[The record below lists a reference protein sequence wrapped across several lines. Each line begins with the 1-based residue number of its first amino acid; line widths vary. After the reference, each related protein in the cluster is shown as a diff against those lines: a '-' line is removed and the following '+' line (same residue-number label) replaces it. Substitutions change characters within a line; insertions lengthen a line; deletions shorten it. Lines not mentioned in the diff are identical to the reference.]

1 MSRRFAVGD
10 CVRLPDKRIGRV
22 RGYVD
27 GQVRVRVRLPA
38 SETHRFLLYPPA
50 RLTRVRCAK
59 GWMSPE
65 GYRRYLR
72 AHAVETPA
80 APTCLTPA
88 ILGPSVTL

>member
-10 CVRLPDKRIGRV
+10 CVRLPDKRLGRV

-72 AHAVETPA
+72 ATLSKLRLRQRVSHQ
-80 APTCLTPA
+80 
-88 ILGPSVTL
+88 PSSVRA